1 MGKLKQLLIEEEY
14 MNREHMIKELTKQ
27 ELYWVFDNDS
37 IELIIDDITEFFTK
51 GGFNTWTDEQLTIK
65 YNRDI
70 LENV

>member
-37 IELIIDDITEFFTK
+37 IELIIDDTTEFFTK
-51 GGFNTWTDEQLTIK
+51 GGFTTWTDEQLTIK